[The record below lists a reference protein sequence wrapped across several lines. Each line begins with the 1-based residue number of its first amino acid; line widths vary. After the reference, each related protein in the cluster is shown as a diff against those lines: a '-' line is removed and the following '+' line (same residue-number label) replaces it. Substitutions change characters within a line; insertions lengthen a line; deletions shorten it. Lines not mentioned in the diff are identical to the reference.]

1 MRELDIEKIINGE
14 CKDIVYIGDS
24 FRNATMHFHTMHFHE
39 EDKLENKLHYLQ
51 RVTIV
56 EDPECV
62 NDDICITGIINNS
75 DLSTMDIS
83 YERKFITLKDPK
95 EAMVDLDDT
104 IYYIHEF
111 IVSDK
116 YAVGDTCIAII
127 DDELVYGYISNIS
140 AKLIL
145 DEDKEKIIA
154 ERIFSYEIDS
164 IDFTYIY
171 PRRREKGKLK
181 TIKMR
186 LDNHLNGYYDTKDKL
201 IKIPLYKTD
210 NVGKHLYEITN
221 TEIDIGMYGVCKS
234 DPPYS
239 GKCIQKITH
248 GDYGINNHT
257 DHFRYLKESNVVI
270 ETNKSLQHLGMSHY
284 MTVTK
289 NSVKIKTPK
298 YMIGDV
304 IDTDTNR
311 YMISAIEKDFYKP
324 IGDQYTYTIVKPIQ
338 NEHDEWG
345 FEIICDI
352 PEVEMED
359 IKKFSYQY
367 HRKFYL

>member
-1 MRELDIEKIINGE
+1 MRESDIEKIINGE
-14 CKDIVYIGDS
+14 TKSIVYIGDRL
-24 FRNATMHFHTMHFHE
+24 RNETIRFHE
-39 EDKLENKLHYLQ
+39 KENKLKNTLHYLQ
-51 RVTIV
+51 RVTFV
-56 EDPECV
+56 KDPERID
-62 NDDICITGIINNS
+62 DDICITGVINNS

-83 YERKFITLKDPK
+83 YKRKFITLKYPK

-111 IVSDK
+111 IISDNNDK

-127 DDELVYGYISNIS
+127 DGELVYGYISNIS

-145 DEDKEKIIA
+145 DEDHIEKIIA
-154 ERIFSYEIDS
+154 ERILSYEIDS

-186 LDNHLNGYYDTKDKL
+186 FDNHLNGYYDAKDKL
-201 IKIPLYKTD
+201 VKIPLYKTD
-210 NVGKHLYEITN
+210 NVGKHLYEINN
-221 TEIDIGMYGVCKS
+221 TEIDIGMYGLCNS

-257 DHFRYLKESNVVI
+257 DHYTYHKESNVVI
-270 ETNKSLQHLGMSHY
+270 ETNKSLQHLGMFHY
-284 MTVTK
+284 MTVTQD
-289 NSVKIKTPK
+289 SVKIKTPK

-304 IDTDTNR
+304 IETDKNR
-311 YMISAIEKDFYKP
+311 YMISAITKDFYKP

-359 IKKFSYQY
+359 IEKFSYQY

>member
-1 MRELDIEKIINGE
+1 MRESDIEKIINGE
-14 CKDIVYIGDS
+14 CKDIVYIGDR
-24 FRNATMHFHTMHFHE
+24 FRNDAMYFHG
-39 EDKLENKLHYLQ
+39 EDKLYHMQ
-51 RVTIV
+51 RVTFV
-56 EDPECV
+56 KDPERV

-83 YERKFITLKDPK
+83 YKLKYIILNDDKYK
-95 EAMVDLDDT
+95 EAIIGLDVKNLYDNN
-104 IYYIHEF
+104 IYDIHNF
-111 IVSDK
+111 MISDN

-127 DDELVYGYISNIS
+127 DGELVYGYISNMS
-140 AKLIL
+140 ARLIL

-154 ERIFSYEIDS
+154 ERILSYEIDS

-186 LDNHLNGYYDTKDKL
+186 LDNHLNGYYDAKDKL
-201 IKIPLYKTD
+201 VKIPLYKTD
-210 NVGKHLYEITN
+210 NAGKHLYEINN
-221 TEIDIGMYGVCKS
+221 TEIDIGMYGLCKS

-257 DHFRYLKESNVVI
+257 DHYTYHKESNVVI
-270 ETNKSLQHLGMSHY
+270 ETNKSLQHLGMFHY
-284 MTVTK
+284 MTVTQD
-289 NSVKIKTPK
+289 SVKIKTPK

-304 IDTDTNR
+304 IETDKNR

-359 IKKFSYQY
+359 IEKFSYQY
-367 HRKFYL
+367 HGKFYL